1 MEVTGIIAN
10 CYRPSNRQTD
20 RPTTKVSYK
29 GQLLDLLCI
38 ASSWTYNILF
48 IGSSWNGF
56 CKKNPFRYYNVFFI
70 VSLWLRI
77 LKNCFRY
84 YNMFFIVSSWL
95 RIFKNCFRY
104 YKSFYMVSDT
114 IIANRRCLTT
124 LLKTMA
130 NRRCLTTLVTTMDI
144 RECSTTLLSTM
155 DVSHSVPSVTTARWQ
170 GLLPPPPQLLCQPQQ
185 KTQNRENEENQ

>member
-1 MEVTGIIAN
+1 MEVTGILAN

-95 RIFKNCFRY
+95 RIFKNCFWY
-104 YKSFYMVSDT
+104 YNLFFIVSLWLRIFLNCFWYYNVILKIWD
-114 IIANRRCLTT
+114 IIFTSPWDNEKGYIVM
-124 LLKTMA
+124 KTMK
-130 NRRCLTTLVTTMDI
+130 NCFGYYNVIFKIWDI
-144 RECSTTLLSTM
+144 IFTS
-155 DVSHSVPSVTTARWQ
+155 P
-170 GLLPPPPQLLCQPQQ
+170 
-185 KTQNRENEENQ
+185 